1 MKPIKIFKQNT
12 LFETRQALG
21 ILAVDNIKVSRAGL
35 DLLKARE
42 EGKISYQEAVQSI
55 VTKAKKYGAR

>member
-1 MKPIKIFKQNT
+1 MKTVKIFKQNT

-55 VTKAKKYGAR
+55 VTKAKKYGTR

>member
-1 MKPIKIFKQNT
+1 MKTVKAFKNNNS
-12 LFETRQALG
+12 FETRQALG
-21 ILAVDNIKVSRAGL
+21 ILAVDNIKVSKAGL
-35 DLLKARE
+35 DILKARE